1 MNTNRLTLGIAT
13 FALVTTTASLLLF
26 VGCSNSSTTAD
37 GGAPTNRDSGA
48 DSTTTGDSG
57 KDGGSNGSDSASD
70 ASEKDAVSLETP
82 DCASEASTC
91 NTCYSDA
98 QAVAD
103 PYNACSPY
111 TAGCVPFTLTVPT
124 HPQLP

>member
-1 MNTNRLTLGIAT
+1 MNTHRLTLGIAT
-13 FALVTTTASLLLF
+13 VALFATTASLLFF
-26 VGCSNSSTTAD
+26 VGCSNSSTAAD
-37 GGAPTNRDSGA
+37 GGVPTNRDSGA
-48 DSTTTGDSG
+48 DSTTGDSG

-82 DCASEASTC
+82 DCASEATTC

-98 QAVAD
+98 QATAD

-124 HPQLP
+124 HPQIP